1 MKDLSVTKLCL
12 GLQIEHLHN
21 DIFVHQSN
29 YIQKMLKRFNM
40 DKTHPLSTP
49 LVVRL
54 PDVKKDPYR
63 PRENNEKAI
72 GPEVPYLSAIGFL
85 MYLAN
90 KMRHDIVFFVNILAR
105 YSSDPTRRHW
115 NGIKHVLCYLCG
127 TRDMRLFYRKDT
139 KSKLVG
145 YADVGYLLDPHKAR
159 SQSGYVFTYDVT
171 VISWRSTKQTLAVTS
186 SNQAELIVLYDA
198 GRECV

>member
-1 MKDLSVTKLCL
+1 LGLLNIIGSPEEIEKTVKLLKNEFEMKDLSVTKLCL

-90 KMRHDIVFFVNILAR
+90 N
-105 YSSDPTRRHW
+105 TRRD
-115 NGIKHVLCYLCG
+115 IAFFL
-127 TRDMRLFYRKDT
+127 
-139 KSKLVG
+139 
-145 YADVGYLLDPHKAR
+145 
-159 SQSGYVFTYDVT
+159 
-171 VISWRSTKQTLAVTS
+171 
-186 SNQAELIVLYDA
+186 
-198 GRECV
+198 